1 MTWLPRFVFVVV
13 GAAVTAGRIAAS
25 PVAAGPRQAPERPE
39 RPEPERPEPPPEPR
53 RAPRAPQ
60 QAWHRATNRRAS
72 APPDHRGTKPVA
84 AEAREGTACSEY
96 SSRPRGADSAPR
108 WQARW
113 QRPGRRREPQA
124 AEE

>member
-39 RPEPERPEPPPEPR
+39 RPEQ
-53 RAPRAPQ
+53 RAPQ

-108 WQARW
+108 WQAQW
-113 QRPGRRREPQA
+113 QRPGRR
-124 AEE
+124 